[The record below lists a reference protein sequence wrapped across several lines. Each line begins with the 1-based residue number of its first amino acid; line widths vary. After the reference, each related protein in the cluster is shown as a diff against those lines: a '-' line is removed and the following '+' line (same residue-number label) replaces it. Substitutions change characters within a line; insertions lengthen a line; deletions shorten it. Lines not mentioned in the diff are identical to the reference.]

1 MQTSVFKN
9 SGSVFKQKGKKARV
23 RHRVRKRRLHH
34 ATSNQVNSTQQ
45 LAPSASIKLS
55 FVQQRSFIPN
65 SAIQHHPR
73 SKETSSQKALTST
86 ILSGAPVEITVAQ
99 HKARG
104 ETVAGHFHPFILTL
118 CSTKVRKQ
126 PFKKWKC

>member
-1 MQTSVFKN
+1 MGVFSSKREI
-9 SGSVFKQKGKKARV
+9 KQGFDTPL
-23 RHRVRKRRLHH
+23 RKRAHH

-45 LAPSASIKLS
+45 LAPSASIKPS

-99 HKARG
+99 HKAWG
-104 ETVAGHFHPFILTL
+104 ETVAGHFHPFI
-118 CSTKVRKQ
+118 
-126 PFKKWKC
+126 

>member
-1 MQTSVFKN
+1 MFGEKKKKMQGFDTPLR
-9 SGSVFKQKGKKARV
+9 KKA
-23 RHRVRKRRLHH
+23 HR

-65 SAIQHHPR
+65 AAIQHHPR
-73 SKETSSQKALTST
+73 SKETSSQKALTGT

-99 HKARG
+99 HKAWG
-104 ETVAGHFHPFILTL
+104 ETVAGHFHPFISTL
-118 CSTKVRKQ
+118 CSLKVRNP
-126 PFKKWKC
+126 PFKK